1 MTCPIT
7 GREVTKAV
15 KQFLG
20 GRVSGVDECGG
31 GVVPGTAV
39 REGWCSELKGQCQ
52 GGWRDWCTELTNEVS
67 PL

>member
-20 GRVSGVDECGG
+20 GRVSGVDECGPEVWSLAQLLGRG
-31 GVVPGTAV
+31 GVVSSRGSV
-39 REGWCSELKGQCQ
+39 REV
-52 GGWRDWCTELTNEVS
+52 GGTGAQN
-67 PL
+67 